1 MANLEEE
8 IQKYLSYFKKKL
20 YYFNQE
26 EIDQILIS
34 DNYFK
39 FINTVY
45 DYFNSQVASNNT
57 GKQRLNIECYIDA
70 DEVINK
76 FWLDLLG
83 NKIND
88 SIKSYLKIGT

>member
-1 MANLEEE
+1 MINLNEE
-8 IQKYLSYFKKKL
+8 IQKYISYFKKKL
-20 YYFNQE
+20 YSFNQE
-26 EIDQILIS
+26 EIDQILTS
-34 DNYFK
+34 NKYFQ
-39 FINTVY
+39 FINTIY
-45 DYFNSQVASNNT
+45 DYFNSKVVSNNS
-57 GKQRLNIECYIDA
+57 GKERLNIECYLDA